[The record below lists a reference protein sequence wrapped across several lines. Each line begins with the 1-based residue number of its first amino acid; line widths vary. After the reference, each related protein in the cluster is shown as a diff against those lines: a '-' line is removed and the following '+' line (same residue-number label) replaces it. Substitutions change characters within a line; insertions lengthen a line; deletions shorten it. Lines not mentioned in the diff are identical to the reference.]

1 MHYVSTYL
9 RIHVHPHARFI
20 LLNIILLNIILLNI
34 ILRPFPPPPSP
45 VHVSQMFVLDGAV
58 LPKSSAQQLLTLL
71 HIDTKECSHRIGA
84 WESAREAAELVG
96 RE

>member
-9 RIHVHPHARFI
+9 RIHVHPHARF
-20 LLNIILLNIILLNI
+20 ILLNI